1 MVTFL
6 LLMTLCADQPAKAVT
21 HDVEP
26 IPQYIRRYFERVDDT
41 WYTAQS
47 ELKKKLE
54 EMTVK
59 LQSAPADSRTDLVRE
74 RIQVE
79 KALRGLSINQV
90 RAWMPDNAEVGEIG
104 HLNQGKV
111 HAVLDKRTMAV
122 TVVVGKEDRFEPQFG
137 VKVIGG
143 GGDKTRNA
151 IIQRWTTAGY
161 VAGKDIPQD
170 EVFRVISTAADLG
183 KLKLAFGNGSST
195 EGTWELERIPR
206 GDVTKWRAQYD
217 KEDVSLEKQELQPE
231 KHEPLPDKKTE
242 VAKLGAE
249 PVELSMNLAK
259 WRDQFVVIHNAHL
272 DQLASALNVAREAQ
286 VEGKTATEKKV
297 LARRVKAR
305 ESELAMSKKT
315 GPIYTIG
322 YMPDQPS
329 VGDFGFV
336 TFVIA
341 VDVID
346 GSSAVVKRVET
357 LTFAGPERRG
367 TRLAQYP
374 SLITGVVTT
383 DWPSGRAIE
392 INGMFEASHVDKATR
407 LVVLKPFD
415 YTKWKTILEEQFGG
429 FVSPRLEST
438 DYKKWETILEEKTK
452 NKAAK

>member
-6 LLMTLCADQPAKAVT
+6 LLMTLCADQPAKAIA

-26 IPQYIRRYFERVDDT
+26 IPKYVRRYFDRVDDT

-47 ELKKKLE
+47 ELKKTLE

-59 LQSAPADSRTDLVRE
+59 LQSAPADSRAELLRE
-74 RIQVE
+74 RVQVE

-104 HLNQGKV
+104 HLNQAKV

-122 TVVVGKEDRFEPQFG
+122 TVVVGKENRFEPQYG
-137 VKVIGG
+137 VTVIGG
-143 GGDKTRNA
+143 GGNRTRNA
-151 IIQRWTTAGY
+151 IIQRWTTTGY
-161 VAGKDIPQD
+161 VADKDIPQD

-195 EGTWELERIPR
+195 QGTWELERIPR
-206 GDVTKWRAQYD
+206 GDVMKWRAQYD

-231 KHEPLPDKKTE
+231 KHEPPPDKKIE

-249 PVELSMNLAK
+249 PVELPMNLAK
-259 WRDQFVVIHNAHL
+259 WRDQFVLSHKAHL

-315 GPIYTIG
+315 GPVYTIG
-322 YMPDQPS
+322 YMPDQPN

-336 TFVIA
+336 KTA
-341 VDVID
+341 VVVDILDV
-346 GSSAVVKRVET
+346 SSAIIKRVEN
-357 LTFAGPERRG
+357 LGYVGPERRG
-367 TRLAQYP
+367 TRLAYY
-374 SLITGVVTT
+374 SVLITGVDTT
-383 DWPSGRAIE
+383 NWPSGRGID
-392 INGMFEASHVDKATR
+392 IDGMFEASHVDKATR

-429 FVSPRLEST
+429 FVSPHLEST
-438 DYKKWETILEEKTK
+438 DYKKWETILEEKAK